1 MPALD
6 LSPLTDPDDRDA
18 ARELSAE
25 IDRRHGRTKA
35 GTAIGTG
42 CALLLVIVLG
52 LGFTAA
58 FALGTLSGGSAW
70 WLLPAGVIAILTVWL
85 CVFVTRGAVRQSRAL
100 PDQRWRITG
109 FAAANGLELVERETD
124 PPAVGS
130 VIGRGS
136 KNRRLEG
143 VLRWPDRSLETGEY
157 HATDVGYRGIESP
170 VSFGYVRIALGGS
183 APPFLLDAKANN
195 SMVDGGSIA
204 GFVDMRDPT
213 RRRAANGARFTLWAW
228 KRDGERA
235 AAFVDPELLDLLAA
249 RPVDLEVLGTEAFLY
264 SPRLIPVTDPE
275 LWPWLLSVVDALRA
289 RTPGV
294 SPQALP

>member
-1 MPALD
+1 MPELD
-6 LSPLTDPDDRDA
+6 LSPLTGPEDRA
-18 ARELSAE
+18 SARELSDE

-52 LGFTAA
+52 LGLAAA
-58 FALGTLSGGSAW
+58 FAMGALSGGSVW
-70 WLLPAGVIAILTVWL
+70 WLLPAAAVAILTAWL
-85 CVFVTRGAVRQSRAL
+85 CVFVLRGAVRQSRAL

-109 FAAANGLELVERETD
+109 FAAANGLELVEREAD
-124 PPAVGS
+124 PPAIGS

-136 KNRRLEG
+136 KNQRLEG
-143 VLRWPDRSLETGEY
+143 VLRWPDRSIEVGEY

-183 APPFLLDAKANN
+183 APPFLLDAKSNN
-195 SMVDGGSIA
+195 SMIDGGSIA
-204 GFVDMRDPT
+204 GFVDMREPI
-213 RRRAANGARFTLWAW
+213 RLRAANGDRFTLWVW
-228 KRDGERA
+228 KRDSERA
-235 AAFVDPELLDLLAA
+235 AAFVDPELLDLLAV
-249 RPVDLEVLGTEAFLY
+249 RPVDLEVLGEEAFLY
-264 SPRLIPVTDPE
+264 SPRLFPVTDPE
-275 LWPWLLSVVDALRA
+275 LWPWLLSVAEALRA